1 MNSIIIQPFKKLGDD
16 ESYNR
21 PQKTITESIQT
32 KKDIEEQLSNFEEIS
47 NDDLCYVNTGT
58 QLKYLSY
65 DKKNKKELFRFGGLL
80 IKVNKEY
87 LVLAGKEGLRF
98 SVQRYTKNDKNEIIH
113 TTRFFKK
120 IKETEILKNQLID
133 TMEQTND
140 IIQQKDDIIEKQKKE
155 LIALKKKYASK
166 K

>member
-1 MNSIIIQPFKKLGDD
+1 MNPIIIQPFKKLGDD
-16 ESYNR
+16 QSYSR
-21 PQKTITESIQT
+21 PEKTITESIQT
-32 KKDIEEQLSNFEEIS
+32 KKDIEDQLSNFEEIS
-47 NDDLCYVNTGT
+47 NDDLCYINTGT

-80 IKVNKEY
+80 VKVNKEY
-87 LVLAGKEGLRF
+87 LILAGKEGLRF

-120 IKETEILKNQLID
+120 IKETEILKNQLLD

-155 LIALKKKYASK
+155 LIALKKKYAGK

>member
-1 MNSIIIQPFKKLGDD
+1 MNQYKK
-16 ESYNR
+16 SNR
-21 PQKTITESIQT
+21 LTFNDPDYIRPEKTITELVQNR
-32 KKDIEEQLSNFEEIS
+32 KDIEEQLEDFEEIPEEYVS
-47 NDDLCYVNTGT
+47 QINVNTA
-58 QLKYLSY
+58 LKYLSY